1 MTPPAP
7 ERSGIIAGGNW
18 ILDHVKTI
26 DSWPPEDALANIGA
40 EFHSN
45 GGAPYNVL
53 KNLSR
58 LGARMPLEAIG
69 LLGEDRDG
77 DAIAA
82 DCRQCGIDTAQL
94 GRTAAA
100 ATSYTDVMT
109 VGATGRRTFFH
120 QRGANALLRPEHFDF
135 SRTRCRH
142 FHLGYLLL
150 LDELDR
156 LEDGVPRAAGVLRRA
171 RAAGLRTSVDLVSE
185 NSDRFAAVVRPALPE
200 VDILFA
206 NDFEA
211 EKLTG
216 RPLRRDGR
224 IDRGLVEQAARE
236 LLDRGVRDWVILH
249 FAEGACAVGGGRERH
264 WQPSHLLPP
273 GEIRGTAGAGDAF
286 ASGVLFSLHA
296 GGGVAAALRL
306 GVGVAAGS
314 LTHPTCSEGIRPA
327 SESMRLDERWGFR
340 RMPE

>member
-1 MTPPAP
+1 MTTPSG
-7 ERSGIIAGGNW
+7 ERTGIIAGGNW

-26 DSWPPEDALANIGA
+26 DAWPPEDSLANIVS
-40 EFHSN
+40 ESHSN

-58 LGARMPLEAIG
+58 LGAAFPLEAIG
-69 LLGEDRDG
+69 LLGEDRNG

-82 DCRQCGIDTAQL
+82 DCRQHGIDAAQL
-94 GRTAAA
+94 RRTAEA

-109 VGATGRRTFFH
+109 VRSTGRRTFFH
-120 QRGANALLRPEHFDF
+120 QRGANARLRPEHFDF

-200 VDILFA
+200 VDLLFA

-216 RPLRRDGR
+216 GSLRRDGR
-224 IDRGLVEQAARE
+224 IDRARVEQAARE
-236 LLDRGVRDWVILH
+236 LLDRGVRDWVLLH
-249 FAEGACAVGGGRERH
+249 FAEGACAVSARRERH
-264 WQPSHLLPP
+264 WQPSLLLPA
-273 GEIRGTAGAGDAF
+273 GEISGTAGAGDAF
-286 ASGVLFSLHA
+286 ASGVLFSLHSGQGMA
-296 GGGVAAALRL
+296 DALRL
-306 GVGVAAGS
+306 GVCVAAGS
-314 LTHPTCSEGIRPA
+314 LTHPTCSEGVRPA
-327 SESMRLDERWGFR
+327 AESMRLDERWGFR
-340 RMPE
+340 RMPA